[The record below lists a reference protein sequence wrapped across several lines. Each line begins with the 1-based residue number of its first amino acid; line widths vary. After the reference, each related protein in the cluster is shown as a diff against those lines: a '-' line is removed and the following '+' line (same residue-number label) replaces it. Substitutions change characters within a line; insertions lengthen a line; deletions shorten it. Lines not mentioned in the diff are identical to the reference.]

1 MVEGAEMTGFWG
13 VLLCGLVI
21 GTNISEEPPA
31 SVICLVDGG
40 SMVQHL
46 LF

>member
-1 MVEGAEMTGFWG
+1 MFEDDVFMVEGAEMTGFWG

-31 SVICLVDGG
+31 W
-40 SMVQHL
+40 
-46 LF
+46 